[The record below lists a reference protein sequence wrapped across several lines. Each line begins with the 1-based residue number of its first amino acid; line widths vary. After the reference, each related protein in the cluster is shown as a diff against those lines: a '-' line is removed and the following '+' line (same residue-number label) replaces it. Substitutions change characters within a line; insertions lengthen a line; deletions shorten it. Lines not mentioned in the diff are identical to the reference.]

1 MNCQSGIVPALSWWE
16 LSSQVDVN
24 AAVLSK
30 LGGVTQPFERGVVCY
45 NRAVLFLSSPTSRM
59 TPFLFH
65 QSQAAGNTLH
75 CFHLHHTKSNL
86 QREMMLVRSDFRQLR
101 QLNDKYINF
110 SSHDV
115 YPRANV
121 AQVFTEGLW
130 KQILSCVWTARE
142 TPGSPGSGWQMTCQ
156 LTASFNDLLWCLH
169 FPFIFLC
176 EWFSNADL
184 WAPRC
189 VC

>member
-115 YPRANV
+115 HLEQMLLRFSQKDSENRFSPVSEQPEKPLEAQGQADRWLAN
-121 AQVFTEGLW
+121 
-130 KQILSCVWTARE
+130 
-142 TPGSPGSGWQMTCQ
+142 
-156 LTASFNDLLWCLH
+156 
-169 FPFIFLC
+169 
-176 EWFSNADL
+176 
-184 WAPRC
+184 
-189 VC
+189 